1 MAGGKLLAWKVGG
14 KRGYFVGEVGG
25 GGGTNDHVFWRHFLR

>member
-25 GGGTNDHVFWRHFLR
+25 GGELMIMCSGAIF